1 MNKTFFISAL
11 AASCLL
17 SLNASAADIL
27 ARVITSTPVVNQVAV
42 PRQVCNNQQI
52 MTETQRSGGGALLGA
67 VAGGAV
73 GNAIGNGGGRALA
86 TVIGLVGGAMVG
98 DRAEGTNNQ
107 MNQVQN
113 IQQCST
119 QTFYENRASHY
130 NVVYEYQGTQYNVQ
144 MAQDPGPYVRLQVT
158 PVGAIN
164 PGSHAGS
171 FPAPQSGFPAQR
183 ILPAQ
188 PQTYYQQ
195 SPVQPGYV
203 VQQPVFLA
211 PVVVESYSTYY
222 GRPYYPRHAPSHVH
236 QPYYGPVGASI
247 SFGYSRVTGTG
258 VRLQTRKK
266 GRLMRPFLMLRIF
279 TATSLSTRL

>member
-1 MNKTFFISAL
+1 MKKFLTSSAL
-11 AASCLL
+11 AATSLL
-17 SLNASAADIL
+17 ALNASAADIL

-42 PRQVCNNQQI
+42 PRQVCNSQQVI
-52 MTETQRSGGGALLGA
+52 TQTPKTGGGAVLGA

-73 GNAIGNGGGRALA
+73 GNAIGNGSGRALA

-98 DRAEGTNNQ
+98 DRVEGTS
-107 MNQVQN
+107 NQVQN

-130 NVVYEYQGTQYNVQ
+130 NVVYEYQGIQYNVQ

-158 PVGAIN
+158 PVGAIT
-164 PGSHAGS
+164 PGSY
-171 FPAPQSGFPAQR
+171 PASQPGFPAQQIR
-183 ILPAQ
+183 PVQ

-211 PVVVESYSTYY
+211 PVVIESYSTYY
-222 GRPYYPRHAPSHVH
+222 PRHYYR
-236 QPYYGPVGASI
+236 PYYGPVGSSI
-247 SFGYSRVTGTG
+247 NFGYSRGYG
-258 VRLQTRKK
+258 HWR
-266 GRLMRPFLMLRIF
+266 
-279 TATSLSTRL
+279 